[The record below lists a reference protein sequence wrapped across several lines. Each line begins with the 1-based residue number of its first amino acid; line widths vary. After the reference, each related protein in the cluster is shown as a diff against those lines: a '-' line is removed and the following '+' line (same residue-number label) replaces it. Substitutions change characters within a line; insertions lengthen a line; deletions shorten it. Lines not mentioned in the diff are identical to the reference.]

1 MRVAQTSAPVPTRS
15 LFSRPLLLR
24 KKRHAALVLA
34 FAVGLAAAPV
44 MATEAP
50 IITQGRPA
58 SLADL
63 VDSVSEA
70 VVNIS
75 ATQTVEEKQADAS
88 PDLPKGTPFD
98 DMFEQFFRNHGQN
111 GEPPRPRKTSSLGSG
126 FVIDESGIVITNN
139 HVVGDANDIMVIFT
153 DGRKMKADIIGK
165 DPKVDVAV
173 LRVHSDKPLKIVKFG
188 DSDKM
193 RVGDA
198 VMAVGNPFGLGETV
212 TAGIVSARNRNI
224 DSGPYDNFI
233 QTDASINKG
242 NSGGPLF
249 NMAGEV
255 IGINT
260 AILSPSG
267 GSIGI
272 GFATP
277 SSMVVPVV
285 AQLEQ
290 FHETRR
296 GWLGVRIQNVDDSIA
311 ESLGLGTPRGALIAG
326 VDDRG
331 PAKPAGLLSGDVIVK
346 FDGKDI
352 KESRDLPKL
361 VASMP
366 VGEEVDVVIVRKGQ
380 EMTKRVKLGRLE
392 DGEKAAVAEDSGNGA
407 DQGDVEKK
415 AISKALG
422 MELSGLS
429 DETRKTFSI
438 KEGVKGVV
446 VASVE
451 PNSPAAEKGLRAGD
465 VIEEVN
471 QLAVSQPAEVSS
483 AIDAAKHAGKI
494 VEQQKHQD
502 ADEQHSNHVPNV
514 AAGNLV
520 EHVFHLMQAAN
531 ESRGGHS
538 CEHAEDDVEQQR
550 ERPGTKTVGQGD
562 HLGYGKR
569 WIRPKK

>member
-1 MRVAQTSAPVPTRS
+1 MRVTQTSVSVRVNPFLSQSVVWRKGRRS
-15 LFSRPLLLR
+15 ALALAL
-24 KKRHAALVLA
+24 AA
-34 FAVGLAAAPV
+34 GLATVSVSAQVAPA
-44 MATEAP
+44 MAQAK
-50 IITQGRPA
+50 PA

-63 VDSVSEA
+63 VDSVAEA

-75 ATQTVEEKQADAS
+75 ATQTVDDKEADAGPQM

-111 GEPPRPRKTSSLGSG
+111 GAAPRPHKSSSLGSG
-126 FVIDESGIVITNN
+126 FVIDASGIVITNN

-153 DGRKMKADIIGK
+153 DGRKLKAEVIGK

-173 LRVHSDKPLKIVKFG
+173 LRVKSDKPLKTVKFG

-193 RVGDA
+193 RVGDP

-277 SSMVVPVV
+277 ASSVVPVV
-285 AQLEQ
+285 AQLEE

-311 ESLGLGTPRGALIAG
+311 ESLGLGTARGALIAG

-361 VASMP
+361 VASLP
-366 VGEEVDVVIVRKGQ
+366 VGKEVDVVIIRKGQ
-380 EMTKRVKLGRLE
+380 EITKSVKLGRLE
-392 DGEKAAVAEDSGNGA
+392 DGEKVAAVAT
-407 DQGDVEKK
+407 GDDDATAEKK
-415 AISKALG
+415 AMSKAFG

-429 DETRKTFSI
+429 DEARKTFKI
-438 KEGVKGVV
+438 KDGVKGVV
-446 VASVE
+446 VSSVE
-451 PNSPAAEKGLRAGD
+451 PNSPAAEKGLQPGD

-471 QLAVSQPAEVSS
+471 QQAVSQPGEVSK
-483 AIDAAKHAGKI
+483 AIDALKKAGK
-494 VEQQKHQD
+494 KS
-502 ADEQHSNHVPNV
+502 ALMLV
-514 AAGNLV
+514 ANGT
-520 EHVFHLMQAAN
+520 
-531 ESRGGHS
+531 G
-538 CEHAEDDVEQQR
+538 DVRFVALAIE
-550 ERPGTKTVGQGD
+550 
-562 HLGYGKR
+562 
-569 WIRPKK
+569 

>member
-1 MRVAQTSAPVPTRS
+1 MRVTQTSAPVLARTMLSWAAPLRRGRRAA
-15 LFSRPLLLR
+15 LAAGCAAALLL
-24 KKRHAALVLA
+24 APVAPA
-34 FAVGLAAAPV
+34 FA
-44 MATEAP
+44 
-50 IITQGRPA
+50 QGKPA

-63 VDSVSEA
+63 VDSVAEA

-75 ATQTVEEKQADAS
+75 ATQTVEEKEADTA
-88 PDLPKGTPFD
+88 PQLPKGTPFD
-98 DMFEQFFRNHGQN
+98 DMFEQFFKNHGQN
-111 GEPPRPRKTSSLGSG
+111 GEAPRPHKSSSLGSG
-126 FVIDESGIVITNN
+126 FVIDASGIVITNN

-153 DGRKMKADIIGK
+153 DGRKLKAEIIGK

-173 LRVHSDKPLKIVKFG
+173 LRVKSDKPLKTVKFG

-193 RVGDA
+193 RVGDG

-224 DSGPYDNFI
+224 DSGPYDNFL

-277 SSMVVPVV
+277 SATVQPVI
-285 AQLEQ
+285 AQLEE

-311 ESLGLGTPRGALIAG
+311 ESLGLGTARGALVAG
-326 VDDRG
+326 IDDRG
-331 PAKPAGLLSGDVIVK
+331 PAKPAGLMSGDVIVK

-361 VASMP
+361 VASMA
-366 VGEEVDVVIVRKGQ
+366 VGKQVDVVIVRKGQ
-380 EMTKRVKLGRLE
+380 EITKTVTLGRLE
-392 DGEKAAVAEDSGNGA
+392 DGEKVASAAVGDGDEDSA
-407 DQGDVEKK
+407 QKK
-415 AISKALG
+415 AMAKAFG
-422 MELSGLS
+422 MQLSGLS
-429 DETRKTFSI
+429 DEARKTYKI
-438 KEGVKGVV
+438 KDAIKGVV
-446 VASVE
+446 VSNVE
-451 PNSPAAEKGLRAGD
+451 PNSPAAEKGLQAGD

-471 QLAVSQPAEVSS
+471 QQAVAQPGDVSK
-483 AIDAAKHAGKI
+483 AIDALKKAGK
-494 VEQQKHQD
+494 KS
-502 ADEQHSNHVPNV
+502 ALLLV
-514 AAGNLV
+514 ANGT
-520 EHVFHLMQAAN
+520 
-531 ESRGGHS
+531 G
-538 CEHAEDDVEQQR
+538 DVRFVALAIE
-550 ERPGTKTVGQGD
+550 
-562 HLGYGKR
+562 
-569 WIRPKK
+569 